1 MPSFALRK
9 HELGLSFL
17 IFLAYNMIISVL
29 GQWGFSPH
37 EIWAEL
43 SPSFD
48 NQQINDPLSDW
59 EFVSPGQTNN
69 ISKCKTNDND
79 FPYPDIQGV
88 DYVSDGRTLNTT
100 LWLTSEVSRPTTDK
114 FNEDITIGVD
124 TFKDMAV
131 DNYLNYA
138 IDFHNSSSYG
148 NLEVIE
154 SNITSLPSG
163 LTGYSL
169 TMSESLPHDTKIK
182 SHEVGIVVENKQYYI
197 MLSAEQDK
205 FSNYLPKFHRIIDSL
220 EIESNNGT
228 LYTRSKEIPGF
239 LRHYNTTLGID
250 MLYPSNWTKS
260 EVGSQIT
267 FFAPNDDGLDTRQY
281 DLGLSIT
288 SIYDVDDTDYY
299 LWTIWD
305 SANQTWTKEVV
316 NSRSDISIDRPISI
330 QGNVTEP
337 IQEGGRHINMSLD
350 LGLFN
355 YPDNYIVFPFIIE
368 EYTIDQTKCVLVD
381 STNLVSLPPPQ
392 YNLTLS
398 STPVNLRSGDKIT
411 LPLTIT
417 TDANVPSDVLFW
429 ISDNADLELR
439 LDPELVL
446 LSVDGSGGSSLEVI
460 APNNISGGIK
470 TAYITGNA
478 TLSPLFV
485 PSDAGSK
492 NNQFLTIPVV
502 ERPLQINI
510 QPLEWYDHLRNI
522 LVMWITPLA
531 PLWGFLGGVAAVLIP
546 LIARWYDKRRKRIA
560 RNGQP
565 DKEIDPK

>member
-316 NSRSDISIDRPISI
+316 NSRSDISIDRLVGDHASQPV
-330 QGNVTEP
+330 QHPPV
-337 IQEGGRHINMSLD
+337 LD
-350 LGLFN
+350 
-355 YPDNYIVFPFIIE
+355 
-368 EYTIDQTKCVLVD
+368 
-381 STNLVSLPPPQ
+381 
-392 YNLTLS
+392 
-398 STPVNLRSGDKIT
+398 
-411 LPLTIT
+411 
-417 TDANVPSDVLFW
+417 
-429 ISDNADLELR
+429 
-439 LDPELVL
+439 
-446 LSVDGSGGSSLEVI
+446 
-460 APNNISGGIK
+460 
-470 TAYITGNA
+470 
-478 TLSPLFV
+478 
-485 PSDAGSK
+485 
-492 NNQFLTIPVV
+492 
-502 ERPLQINI
+502 
-510 QPLEWYDHLRNI
+510 
-522 LVMWITPLA
+522 
-531 PLWGFLGGVAAVLIP
+531 
-546 LIARWYDKRRKRIA
+546 RR
-560 RNGQP
+560 
-565 DKEIDPK
+565 